1 LLASA
6 EVRIA
11 APRPLFD
18 NFRWILSGNVATAA
32 AQWGIIAVL
41 ARFGVPQILG
51 AYSLGISVAAL
62 VSGVANLELRTLQV
76 TDATQQTPFAVYYLL
91 RFWMSMASVVFLS
104 GFALVSRYSWEARAA
119 ILAMAL
125 SKCSDGWS
133 DTIYGRLQVRERMAL
148 IGKSQLAKSGLF
160 LLLPCLSLAFLPN
173 PMWAIG
179 SMIIPSAAVL
189 IFYDLPNLR
198 RYGGVSIPAA
208 GRKGLR
214 KFGRR
219 MLALAK
225 VGLPPTIVTT
235 LVTLHVS
242 IPRFV
247 VASQLGESQAGVVT
261 ALGYLA
267 IAPNLVMVA
276 LGQAGMAPLAR
287 SFAVG
292 DGRGFLTG
300 VLRLVGAGVMVGGL
314 TLIAGLTL
322 GGPILAALY
331 GPPYANYDRVLLLF
345 LVAGAL
351 SYLNAAVGY
360 GLASARVFGMQM
372 PLMTVVCIVGLLT
385 SVALVPRLGVA
396 GAGASLVISLLTQ
409 LILYIAL
416 ISNSLRMRLCGK

>member
-1 LLASA
+1 L
-6 EVRIA
+6 
-11 APRPLFD
+11 LFD
-18 NFRWILSGNVATAA
+18 SFRWILTGNVATAA

-62 VSGVANLELRTLQV
+62 ISGIANLELRTLQV
-76 TDATQQTPFAVYYLL
+76 TDAARQTPFAVYYLL
-91 RFWMSMASVVFLS
+91 RFWMGLASVAILC

-133 DTIYGRLQVRERMAL
+133 DTIYGRLQVREKMAL
-148 IGKSQLAKSGLF
+148 IGKSQLAKSALF
-160 LLLPCLSLAFLPN
+160 LLLPCLSLAFLN
-173 PMWAIG
+173 PIWAIG
-179 SMIIPSAAVL
+179 SMIVPSAAVL
-189 IFYDLPNLR
+189 MFYDLPNLR

-208 GRKGLR
+208 GRSSLR
-214 KFGRR
+214 VFGRR

-225 VGLPPTIVTT
+225 LGLAPTIVTT

-247 VASQLGESQAGVVT
+247 VANQLGEAQAGVVT

-276 LGQAGMAPLAR
+276 LGQAGMASLAR
-287 SFAVG
+287 SFGAG
-292 DGRGFLTG
+292 DSRGYLAG
-300 VLRLVGAGVMVGGL
+300 VLRLVGAAVIVGSL
-314 TLIAGLTL
+314 TLTAGVAA

-331 GPPYANYDRVLLLF
+331 GPAYANYDRVLLLF
-345 LVAGAL
+345 LTAGAV
-351 SYLNAAVGY
+351 SYLNAALGY

-372 PLMTVVCIVGLLT
+372 PLMSVVCIVSLLT
-385 SVALVPRLGVA
+385 SMALVPRLGVA
-396 GAGASLVISLLTQ
+396 GGAASLVVSLLTQ
-409 LILYIAL
+409 LTLYIAL
-416 ISNSLRMRLCGK
+416 ISNSMRNRPCSK